1 MTNVLA
7 YSFNAYVKHLKLLLL
22 FSLAFIIAFL
32 IPMFASIPT
41 YNDAG
46 SIFLRTASLFMN
58 LNMLNASI
66 IAIAI
71 FFSLL
76 FLSFSIVAINIVVK
90 HSRTHLK
97 IKEEVLKGI
106 EKYISKVFV
115 VLLLFTVIILLV
127 NLAFYNLGVSGIAT
141 YLVVLALT
149 PFLFYA
155 PSSIV
160 IDDLSIIRSIKASLK
175 FFVKRFDYFLLWLV
189 LAIIVITFF
198 DFIFIVGTGTII
210 SRYLMLVVN
219 SLFILPFFVVLQSEM
234 YLKRFPLLKR

>member
-7 YSFNAYVKHLKLLLL
+7 YSFNAYVKNLKLLLL

-32 IPMFASIPT
+32 IPIFASIPT

-46 SIFLRTASLFMN
+46 SIFLRSASLFMN

-141 YLVVLALT
+141 YIVVLALT

-160 IDDLSIIRSIKASLK
+160 IDDFGVIRSIKASLK

-189 LAIIVITFF
+189 LAILVITFF
-198 DFIFIVGTGTII
+198 DFIFIVGTGTVI